1 MTPNRHLYGDNANS
15 TTTPLAAGA
24 TFTGEARD
32 LATAGYPGVVVAMKT
47 DAAGTLY
54 MEQSVD
60 GIHWDSSLAFDV
72 DAGTNEIHRISI
84 TRSWYRTRYVNGA
97 SPQTYLRLQTNFDD
111 PNILSSPLN
120 ATIQQDGDSISVRS
134 FPAEL
139 DIAAGRYQG
148 TDIVNKFGRNP
159 DVSTGTVPEDIW
171 NGGGVYTGFPTGAP
185 EEFEVFSSSSSDTG
199 VLTFTYLPSST
210 STAYAT
216 ATVTLNGTTP
226 VATGITGYRMHT
238 ARYSSGTSTT
248 FNVGTITLRHRTTT
262 ANVFCVMP
270 IGRSQTNV
278 SAYTVPAGSTAY
290 VRRLFLRATGTTTIT
305 VQGALWVRALGESPR
320 LRRPIVATNTDHF
333 EEYPYGGLVVSEGS
347 DIVLRIVSSSN
358 NNVDV
363 SGGYDV
369 LLIKN
374 R

>member
-1 MTPNRHLYGDNANS
+1 M
-15 TTTPLAAGA
+15 
-24 TFTGEARD
+24 
-32 LATAGYPGVVVAMKT
+32 
-47 DAAGTLY
+47 
-54 MEQSVD
+54 
-60 GIHWDSSLAFDV
+60 
-72 DAGTNEIHRISI
+72 
-84 TRSWYRTRYVNGA
+84 
-97 SPQTYLRLQTNFDD
+97 
-111 PNILSSPLN
+111 
-120 ATIQQDGDSISVRS
+120 
-134 FPAEL
+134 
-139 DIAAGRYQG
+139 
-148 TDIVNKFGRNP
+148 NKFGRNP
-159 DVSTGTVPEDIW
+159 DIGTGTVPEDIW

-185 EEFEVFSSSSSDTG
+185 EEFEVFSSSASDTG
-199 VLTFTYLPSST
+199 VLTFTYLASST

-238 ARYSSGTSTT
+238 ARYSSGSATG

-270 IGRSQTNV
+270 IGRSQTYV

-320 LRRPIVATNTDHF
+320 LRRPIVATNTDDF
-333 EEYPYGGLVVSEGS
+333 EEEPYGGLAVSEGS